1 MERDAPSRP
10 LAGASVGSRRH
21 LLPAAG
27 ATHLP
32 RRPAP
37 EDQPTEDV
45 IPMGEGRFQ
54 AMVMVASTLAGTAF
68 LLHLI
73 SFRATTRVM
82 DHWCRPPDAFA
93 NLSAAEWRSTA
104 IPVEADGSRS
114 RCTRFEPP
122 DGGSRARVVPCDAW
136 DFDTE
141 RYGNNAVSEWRL
153 VCDRRWLVELALL
166 VYVAACVLFLPLAG
180 AAADRVGRRR
190 VMHASLAA
198 LVAAGF
204 ATSLANSYLLF
215 VALRI
220 VVSAASNAL
229 CLVLYAVLYEVT
241 TPARRDR
248 YCFAAAAGASVAAPL
263 SMLLLSR
270 LRLGWEALHL
280 ALMAP
285 TSALALAY
293 CSVGSESPAWLVR
306 AWNVREAETVAL
318 RAARINGA
326 PLDECHAWFA
336 RETRRRDSEVPLLL
350 FDQSQL
356 AILAPDVRGS
366 LVLLSCIWAATSFA
380 FNQVSLNDM
389 LPVKSA
395 LAAAGIVCMVPMYG
409 AAYACC
415 ARFGARRSNVVAGL
429 AFSALAVALAATH
442 GHQLQRVSVALVVVL
457 RMLGNLVFVLAFVV
471 TVRQYPVAARCT
483 GLCWGFALG
492 RLSGSLGEVLF
503 RLAPLHRRD
512 IAVCVVAI
520 CMALAAVATEYLP
533 VAGVLSASGRAE
545 GAPGG
550 AVPVAAYPSRRVS
563 LATADERRRSM
574 QDSLVPLPKGPH
586 RERRRPRSSA
596 DDRLPEQYSVRVSG
610 SMSLPSTSSVSRH

>member
-1 MERDAPSRP
+1 
-10 LAGASVGSRRH
+10 
-21 LLPAAG
+21 
-27 ATHLP
+27 
-32 RRPAP
+32 
-37 EDQPTEDV
+37 
-45 IPMGEGRFQ
+45 
-54 AMVMVASTLAGTAF
+54 MVMVASALAGTAF

-73 SFRATTRVM
+73 SFRVTTRVM
-82 DHWCRPPDAFA
+82 DHWCRPPEAFA

-104 IPVEADGSRS
+104 IPLEPDGSRS
-114 RCTRFEPP
+114 QCTRFEPP
-122 DGGSRARVVPCDAW
+122 DAGSRARVVPCDAW

-141 RYGNNAVSEWRL
+141 RYGNNIVSEWRL
-153 VCDRRWLVELALL
+153 VCDRRWLVELAVL
-166 VYVAACVLFLPLAG
+166 VYMAACAVFLPLVG
-180 AAADRVGRRR
+180 VAADRVGRRL
-190 VMHASLAA
+190 VMHVSLAA

-229 CLVLYAVLYEVT
+229 FLVLYALLYEVT

-248 YCFAAAAGASVAAPL
+248 YCFVAIAVASVAAPL
-263 SMLLLSR
+263 SMLALSG
-270 LRLGWEALHL
+270 LRLGWESLHL

-293 CSVGSESPAWLVR
+293 CSVGNESPVWLVR
-306 AWNVREAETVAL
+306 SWNAREAEAVAL

-326 PLDECHAWFA
+326 PLDECRAWFT
-336 RETRRRDSEVPLLL
+336 REMQRRDSELPLLL
-350 FDQSQL
+350 FEHSPL
-356 AILAPDVRGS
+356 AIFAPDVRGS
-366 LVLLSCIWAATSFA
+366 LVLLSYIWAATSFA
-380 FNQVSLNDM
+380 FNQVNLNDI

-395 LAAAGIVCMVPMYG
+395 FAAAGIVCMVPMYG

-415 ARFGARRSNVVAGL
+415 VRFGARRSNVVAGL

-442 GHQLQRVSVALVVVL
+442 GHQLQDLSVALIVAL
-457 RMLGNLVFVLAFVV
+457 RMLGNLVIVLAFVV
-471 TVRQYPVAARCT
+471 TVRQYPVTARCT

-503 RLAPLHRRD
+503 RLAPQHRRD

-533 VAGVLSASGRAE
+533 VAVSSSGRAD
-545 GAPGG
+545 GAPSG
-550 AVPVAAYPSRRVS
+550 AAPTISVSAYPSRRVS
-563 LATADERRRSM
+563 VATADERRRSM
-574 QDSLVPLPKGPH
+574 LDSLVPLPKGPNK
-586 RERRRPRSSA
+586 ERAHRRPRPSAA

-610 SMSLPSTSSVSRH
+610 SMSLRSTSLDRSRH

>member
-1 MERDAPSRP
+1 MERDAASRP
-10 LAGASVGSRRH
+10 LAGASSVGSRRH
-21 LLPAAG
+21 PLPAAG

-32 RRPAP
+32 RGPALD
-37 EDQPTEDV
+37 DQPTEDA

-68 LLHLI
+68 LLHLT

-104 IPVEADGSRS
+104 IPAEADGRRS
-114 RCTRFEPP
+114 RCTRLEPP

-215 VALRI
+215 VALR
-220 VVSAASNAL
+220 VVASAASNAL

-293 CSVGSESPAWLVR
+293 CGVGSESPAWLVR
-306 AWNVREAETVAL
+306 AWNAREAEAVAL

-326 PLDECHAWFA
+326 PLDEWRAWFA

-350 FDQSQL
+350 LDHSPL
-356 AILAPDVRGS
+356 AIFAPDVRGS
-366 LVLLSCIWAATSFA
+366 LALLSYIWAATSFA
-380 FNQVSLNDM
+380 FNQ
-389 LPVKSA
+389 
-395 LAAAGIVCMVPMYG
+395 
-409 AAYACC
+409 
-415 ARFGARRSNVVAGL
+415 
-429 AFSALAVALAATH
+429 
-442 GHQLQRVSVALVVVL
+442 
-457 RMLGNLVFVLAFVV
+457 
-471 TVRQYPVAARCT
+471 
-483 GLCWGFALG
+483 
-492 RLSGSLGEVLF
+492 VLF

-533 VAGVLSASGRAE
+533 VAAVLSASGRAE

-550 AVPVAAYPSRRVS
+550 AVPVAASRRVS